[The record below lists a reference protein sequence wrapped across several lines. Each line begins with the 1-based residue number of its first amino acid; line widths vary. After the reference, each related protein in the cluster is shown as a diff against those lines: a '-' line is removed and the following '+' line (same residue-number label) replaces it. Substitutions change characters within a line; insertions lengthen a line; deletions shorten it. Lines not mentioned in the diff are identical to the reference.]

1 MDHMDRSV
9 SRRIQDQGE
18 ARVLRRVQTRSWK
31 PRRDQM
37 SHFLVFFHFISC
49 RPSLPLPVPLFHSA
63 VSLPDS
69 YDLTL
74 KFLCYQFKPHTGAS
88 VNDSS
93 RLPGEGIRLAQPE
106 SSTSPHPFPSGPGN
120 IYQHIPMSRQGEAGK
135 ILKGTARD
143 RKQFQNYL
151 HPIITLHGKRATFPH
166 CHCCCSS
173 PVTPSTGF
181 LKITIISLFIFC
193 FSYLR
198 RYHLLL
204 ALSNE
209 S

>member
-88 VNDSS
+88 VNDT
-93 RLPGEGIRLAQPE
+93 PGFREKASDWLSPSPAPVLIPSHPAQGTYT
-106 SSTSPHPFPSGPGN
+106 STSQWVDRARLGRFSKGQRGTGSSFKT
-120 IYQHIPMSRQGEAGK
+120 IYTLLSPCMEREPLFHIA
-135 ILKGTARD
+135 IVAVLV
-143 RKQFQNYL
+143 L
-151 HPIITLHGKRATFPH
+151 
-166 CHCCCSS
+166 
-173 PVTPSTGF
+173 
-181 LKITIISLFIFC
+181 
-193 FSYLR
+193 
-198 RYHLLL
+198 
-204 ALSNE
+204 
-209 S
+209 